1 MVATRSDVVDRHDV
15 QGGKGFAREIRGKDE
30 QLPPPP
36 SDDA

>member
-1 MVATRSDVVDRHDV
+1 VK
-15 QGGKGFAREIRGKDE
+15 QGGKGFAREIRGKDD